1 MDEWIYANSRTWK
14 QSKHSNKYKHYTTR
28 IQVHTSLC
36 FTLNRDHNSCAA
48 HSHLF
53 QLGKTCQTEIQQ
65 LNKVPLLTH
74 HGRKQVFRLL
84 LQKQTSD
91 SRRWWNR
98 ADPKLFSRC
107 SKPAKPA
114 AAWSIP
120 LTPPPWEK
128 AGGDQRNYIKRIVA
142 RWFNVIKDCRFRQSK
157 CNTPLT
163 AKWNVNSTV
172 SKYWQK

>member
-1 MDEWIYANSRTWK
+1 MYETIAVNILTVNTTWQHRKSGWVNLCTLPNLKTKK
-14 QSKHSNKYKHYTTR
+14 QSNKYKHYTTK
-28 IQVHTSLC
+28 IQVHTRLW

-53 QLGKTCQTEIQQ
+53 QLCKTCQTEIQQ

-120 LTPPPWEK
+120 LTPPPERK
-128 AGGDQRNYIKRIVA
+128 QVGTKENIE
-142 RWFNVIKDCRFRQSK
+142 KDC
-157 CNTPLT
+157 C
-163 AKWNVNSTV
+163 
-172 SKYWQK
+172 